1 MMVYLQSVKDTHQ
14 LILRQATGLTNRII
28 MTIQAI
34 QVVAMVAIMN
44 MNQPITTIIIISTQE
59 VITVRVLEVAI
70 TVAIIIINT
79 IITKQTLS
87 LGA

>member
-1 MMVYLQSVKDTHQ
+1 MMVYRQSVKDTHR
-14 LILRQATGLTNRII
+14 LILRQATGLTNRIVT
-28 MTIQAI
+28 TIQAI
-34 QVVAMVAIMN
+34 QAVAMVAIMN
-44 MNQPITTIIIISTQE
+44 MNQPITTIIMVSTQE

-79 IITKQTLS
+79 IIMKQTLS

>member
-1 MMVYLQSVKDTHQ
+1 MMVYRQSVKDTHQ
-14 LILRQATGLTNRII
+14 LILRQATGLTNRIVT
-28 MTIQAI
+28 MIQAI
-34 QVVAMVAIMN
+34 QAVAMVAIMN
-44 MNQPITTIIIISTQE
+44 MNQPITTIIMVSTQE

-79 IITKQTLS
+79 IIMKQTLS

>member
-1 MMVYLQSVKDTHQ
+1 MMVYRQSVKDTHQ

-79 IITKQTLS
+79 IIMKQTLS

>member
-1 MMVYLQSVKDTHQ
+1 MMVYRQSVKDTHQ
-14 LILRQATGLTNRII
+14 LILRQATGLTNLIAT
-28 MTIQAI
+28 MIQAI
-34 QVVAMVAIMN
+34 QAVAMVAIMN
-44 MNQPITTIIIISTQE
+44 INQPITTIIMVSNQE

-79 IITKQTLS
+79 IITRQTLS

>member
-1 MMVYLQSVKDTHQ
+1 MMVYRQSVKDTHQ
-14 LILRQATGLTNRII
+14 LILRQATGLTNRIV

-79 IITKQTLS
+79 IIMKQTLS

>member
-1 MMVYLQSVKDTHQ
+1 MVYRQSVKDTHQ
-14 LILRQATGLTNRII
+14 LILRQATGLTNRIVT
-28 MTIQAI
+28 TIQAI
-34 QVVAMVAIMN
+34 QAVAMVAIMN
-44 MNQPITTIIIISTQE
+44 MNQPITTIIMVSTQE

-79 IITKQTLS
+79 IIMKQTLS

>member
-1 MMVYLQSVKDTHQ
+1 MMVYRQSVKDTHQ
-14 LILRQATGLTNRII
+14 LILRQATGLTNLIAT
-28 MTIQAI
+28 MIQAI
-34 QVVAMVAIMN
+34 QAVAMVAIMN
-44 MNQPITTIIIISTQE
+44 MKQPITTIIMVSNQE

-70 TVAIIIINT
+70 TVAIIINNT

>member
-1 MMVYLQSVKDTHQ
+1 MMVYRQSVKDTHQ
-14 LILRQATGLTNRII
+14 LILRQATGLTNLIAT
-28 MTIQAI
+28 MIQAI
-34 QVVAMVAIMN
+34 QAVAMVAIMN
-44 MNQPITTIIIISTQE
+44 MNQPITTIIMVSNQE

-79 IITKQTLS
+79 IIMKQTLS

>member
-1 MMVYLQSVKDTHQ
+1 MMVYRQSVKDTHQ
-14 LILRQATGLTNRII
+14 LILRQATGLTNLIVT
-28 MTIQAI
+28 TIQAI
-34 QVVAMVAIMN
+34 QAVAMVAIMN
-44 MNQPITTIIIISTQE
+44 MKQPITTIIMVSNQE